1 MLHTVAEIFL
11 WLLGLCVGSFLNV
24 VIYRLNIGLS
34 IAEPRR
40 SFCPHCRAGIAWYD
54 NIPLLSW
61 LLLGGRCRHCH
72 AAISVRYPLIEA
84 VTALG
89 FVLVYHLLFVARTR
103 DGLGPATLPAD
114 APLLVAWLALVA
126 CLLAC
131 AAMDIASY
139 AVDVRV
145 TTFVTA
151 LGIVLYALWPRDAF
165 LLPQAHAPSSA
176 AALAAFIVA
185 GLMLWWSGRRQPGD
199 PSEDEP
205 PPDAGAT
212 DDSPPEPK
220 LTRVAGSVGAAVFVL
235 LAAWLVCATVLPS
248 AGRLPIPNAP
258 AAAALIAIFAV
269 TVLAGGQQ
277 RAADDEIHAAIEEE
291 KPQARRVACRELAWL
306 LPAIVAAV
314 VTYIVVASFPL
325 FTDGWERAVR
335 WQPAGSFVPLA
346 GAAVAIRG
354 AIIAATAGWLLR
366 IVFTLIYGREAF
378 GVGDIYILAAA
389 GATAGWDIALLG
401 LLLSVGIAL
410 VGWFVGLLLKSTTLI
425 PLGPWLALGFV
436 LALWWSRPA
445 HRIVAE
451 HADGIA
457 YTWHEQPQLVY
468 MAGGVMLVASAA
480 AIALSRLVRRWV
492 APDECSGRPP
502 CRP

>member
-1 MLHTVAEIFL
+1 MLHTVAETFL

-40 SFCPHCRAGIAWYD
+40 SFCPHCRASIAWYD

-84 VTALG
+84 VTALA
-89 FVLVYHLLFVARTR
+89 FVLVYHLLFIARTR
-103 DGLGPATLPAD
+103 DGLGPATLPED
-114 APLLVAWLALVA
+114 APLLAAWLALVA

-165 LLPQAHAPSSA
+165 LLPQAHTPSSA
-176 AALAAFIVA
+176 ATLAAFIVA
-185 GLMLWWSGRRQPGD
+185 GLMLWWSGRHQSAD
-199 PSEDEP
+199 PSDEEP

-220 LTRVAGSVGAAVFVL
+220 LTRVAGSLGAAVFVL
-235 LAAWLVCATVLPS
+235 LAAWLVFTPVLPS

-291 KPQARRVACRELAWL
+291 LHDRNL
-306 LPAIVAAV
+306 
-314 VTYIVVASFPL
+314 
-325 FTDGWERAVR
+325 
-335 WQPAGSFVPLA
+335 
-346 GAAVAIRG
+346 
-354 AIIAATAGWLLR
+354 
-366 IVFTLIYGREAF
+366 
-378 GVGDIYILAAA
+378 
-389 GATAGWDIALLG
+389 
-401 LLLSVGIAL
+401 
-410 VGWFVGLLLKSTTLI
+410 
-425 PLGPWLALGFV
+425 
-436 LALWWSRPA
+436 
-445 HRIVAE
+445 
-451 HADGIA
+451 
-457 YTWHEQPQLVY
+457 
-468 MAGGVMLVASAA
+468 
-480 AIALSRLVRRWV
+480 
-492 APDECSGRPP
+492 
-502 CRP
+502 